1 MSAITD
7 SPSRRRRDSWVA
19 NPPAKASVG
28 STKSVCV
35 IGAGHVG
42 APHAIMMAKK
52 CPSVKFTVVD
62 DDERRV
68 AAFKSSSLLPF
79 YEPGMA
85 ETLDD
90 VKGTNLFF
98 STDFDGAVRDA
109 DMVFVSVSTPLKD
122 SGSGAGFAPDLVH
135 WETMAR
141 RIAKAAGGPK
151 VIVERSTVPATAGK
165 SMAKILKANSPHAMV
180 VLSNPEFAREGN
192 AMVDHA
198 SPERVL
204 IGGPET
210 EAGLA
215 AIEQLAALYCQW
227 VPRDKVIT
235 SSLWSAELSKLTQN
249 AFLAQRVSSI
259 NAISAL
265 CEATGADVDEVSFA
279 VGVDTRIGRK
289 GMTASVGFGGACYET
304 HLRNL
309 VYLASVSRLPQVAKY
324 WQAVINMNEW
334 QKRRFATKVVS
345 AMFNTVSGKKLALLG
360 FAYKKNTSDT
370 RNSAAIDVCRALLTE
385 RAQIAV
391 HDPRVAKEAI
401 AVALS
406 DADGAERLLAV
417 EADPY
422 VAIDGSHALLVM
434 TEWDEFKRLDY
445 KRAFSM
451 MQKPAFVFD
460 GRNLLDHA
468 ALREIGFIVHG
479 IGKAQPRG
487 PAPKPLIAGGSI
499 GESSPG
505 APKPAAAAKPA
516 PPLRMDTMGGGA

>member
-1 MSAITD
+1 MSEMIRRMSSTSVKKVNGADSKDVAAATKWLKEYTATTQKAALEKDVALWSSTFVASEYIDMHMNPKNPDDTKTLFNGGACAAFAHCATPLSAMAAKNFAEMVNLGYLKTTD
-7 SPSRRRRDSWVA
+7 SLQEIV
-19 NPPAKASVG
+19 
-28 STKSVCV
+28 
-35 IGAGHVG
+35 
-42 APHAIMMAKK
+42 
-52 CPSVKFTVVD
+52 
-62 DDERRV
+62 
-68 AAFKSSSLLPF
+68 
-79 YEPGMA
+79 
-85 ETLDD
+85 
-90 VKGTNLFF
+90 
-98 STDFDGAVRDA
+98 
-109 DMVFVSVSTPLKD
+109 
-122 SGSGAGFAPDLVH
+122 
-135 WETMAR
+135 AR
-141 RIAKAAGGPK
+141 RISKAAGGPK

-259 NAISAL
+259 NSISAL

-516 PPLRMDTMGGGA
+516 APLRMDTMGGGA